1 MFLRRWRR
9 KATEAGPFH
18 LYSEVSVVS
27 APTTAAEPDV
37 CILLPVLNERANI
50 AELLDRIEQALA
62 GVPHTICIVDDGSQ
76 DGTTEYL
83 AARMALPAS
92 NLHVIRRVKNTRGSV
107 RGSALHQ
114 SLLWGL
120 ENTTH
125 GIFVEMDG
133 DLSHRPE
140 ELREG
145 MGWITR
151 GECDLAIASKYVP
164 GSQVT
169 NRPWGRLMVSRV
181 CSFAVGAVISPRIR
195 DYSNGYRF
203 YSRTSAEM
211 IADHEIRYAS
221 PIYLTEVLA
230 LWLRQ
235 GVRVEEFQTIYVG
248 RNEGVSKLR
257 FVDLFKAVLAIFEVS
272 FRYHVTGF
280 RRVRRELQ
288 PTAAN
293 VATAAAS
300 GKAVPPQR

>member
-1 MFLRRWRR
+1 M
-9 KATEAGPFH
+9 
-18 LYSEVSVVS
+18 S
-27 APTTAAEPDV
+27 APTTAGQQGV

-50 AELLDRIEQALA
+50 AELLDRIEQVLSN
-62 GVPHTICIVDDGSQ
+62 VPHTVCIVDDGSK
-76 DGTTEYL
+76 DGTVEYL
-83 AARMALPAS
+83 AIRQALPGS
-92 NLHVIRRVKNTRGSV
+92 NLHVIQRLKSDRGSV
-107 RGSALHQ
+107 RGSALHH

-120 ENTTH
+120 ANTAH
-125 GIFVEMDG
+125 NVFVEMDG

-140 ELREG
+140 ELFEG
-145 MGWITR
+145 TGRIMR
-151 GECDLAIASKYVP
+151 GECEVAIASKYVP
-164 GSQVT
+164 GSRVT

-203 YSRTSAEM
+203 YSRTTAEV

-235 GVRVEEFQTIYVG
+235 GLRVAEFQTTYVG

-257 FVDLFKAVLAIFEVS
+257 FIDLFKAVLAIFEIS

-280 RRVRRELQ
+280 KRVGRTPPQ
-288 PTAAN
+288 GAASA
-293 VATAAAS
+293 ATAAIS
-300 GKAVPPQR
+300 NKAAQPRR

>member
-1 MFLRRWRR
+1 
-9 KATEAGPFH
+9 
-18 LYSEVSVVS
+18 VS
-27 APTTAAEPDV
+27 APTNAVQPGV

-50 AELLDRIEQALA
+50 AELLDRIEQVLT
-62 GVPHTICIVDDGSQ
+62 GLPHTVCVVDDGSK
-76 DGTTEYL
+76 DGTVEYL
-83 AARMALPAS
+83 AARIAQPQS
-92 NLHVIRRVKNTRGSV
+92 NLHVIRRVKTTRGSV
-107 RGSALHQ
+107 RGSALHE

-120 ENTTH
+120 ENTSH

-140 ELREG
+140 ELLEG
-145 MGWITR
+145 MGWISR
-151 GECDLAIASKYVP
+151 GQYDLAIASKYVP

-203 YSRTSAEM
+203 YSRAAAEM

-221 PIYLTEVLA
+221 PIYLTEALA

-235 GVRVEEFQTIYVG
+235 GVRVAEFQTIYIG

-257 FVDLFKAVLAIFEVS
+257 FIDLFKAVLAIFEVS

-280 RRVRRELQ
+280 KRVRREAQ
-288 PTAAN
+288 QAAAK
-293 VATAAAS
+293 VATAAVS

>member
-1 MFLRRWRR
+1 MCPEL
-9 KATEAGPFH
+9 P
-18 LYSEVSVVS
+18 VVS
-27 APTTAAEPDV
+27 IQPGV

-50 AELLDRIEQALA
+50 AELLDRIEKVLA
-62 GVPHTICIVDDGSQ
+62 GVPCSVCIVDDGSQ
-76 DGTTEYL
+76 DGTVEYL
-83 AARMALPAS
+83 ATRAALPQS
-92 NLHVIRRVKNTRGSV
+92 NLHLIRRVKNTRGSV

-120 ENTTH
+120 ANTTH
-125 GIFVEMDG
+125 SVFVEMDG

-140 ELREG
+140 ELPEG
-145 MGWITR
+145 AGRIMR

-181 CSFAVGAVISPRIR
+181 CSFAVGAVISPRIH

-203 YSRTSAEM
+203 YSKAAAEM
-211 IADHEIRYAS
+211 VADHEIRYAS

-235 GVRVEEFQTIYVG
+235 GVRIAEFQTIYVG

-257 FVDLFKAVLAIFEVS
+257 FLDLFKAVLAIFEVS

-280 RRVRRELQ
+280 KRVGREASR
-288 PTAAN
+288 AAAK
-293 VATAAAS
+293 VATAGAS
-300 GKAVPPQR
+300 GKAVQPPR

>member
-1 MFLRRWRR
+1 
-9 KATEAGPFH
+9 
-18 LYSEVSVVS
+18 VS
-27 APTTAAEPDV
+27 APTPALQPGV

-50 AELLDRIEQALA
+50 AELLDRIEHVLT
-62 GVPHTICIVDDGSQ
+62 GVPHTVCIVDDGSK
-76 DGTTEYL
+76 DGTVEYL
-83 AARMALPAS
+83 IARTALPQS
-92 NLHVIRRVKNTRGSV
+92 NVHVIRRVKTARGSV

-140 ELREG
+140 ELLEG
-145 MGWITR
+145 TGWISK
-151 GECDLAIASKYVP
+151 GYDLAIASKYVP

-181 CSFAVGAVISPRIR
+181 CSIAVGVVISPRIR

-203 YSRTSAEM
+203 YSRAAAEM

-230 LWLRQ
+230 LWLRH
-235 GVRVEEFQTIYVG
+235 GVRVAEFQTTYVG

-257 FVDLFKAVLAIFEVS
+257 FIDLFKAVLAIFEVS

-280 RRVRRELQ
+280 KPV
-288 PTAAN
+288 
-293 VATAAAS
+293 AAA
-300 GKAVPPQR
+300 KAVPAKQSIGKHSGAG